1 MSMIKAWLHDQMEKA
16 MRGEGKIPEWYAE
29 DEMFFNADKHHEI
42 EQAMRE
48 EMDPPEDQV
57 DSTYENFI
65 ANHPDGKYP
74 PTNEN
79 NDSNEVPF

>member
-1 MSMIKAWLHDQMEKA
+1 MSRIKAWLHDQMEK
-16 MRGEGKIPEWYAE
+16 MQE

-74 PTNEN
+74 PTNED

>member
-1 MSMIKAWLHDQMEKA
+1 MSRIKAWLHDQMEK
-16 MRGEGKIPEWYAE
+16 MQE
-29 DEMFFNADKHHEI
+29 DELFFNADKHHEI

-74 PTNEN
+74 PTNED